1 MFYCVRTERA
11 NTEKYIESIAR
22 GSSGK
27 IVNYQDAMK
36 DDCTKVAFM
45 GVLRGTNIVYNWA
58 KENKKDFYY
67 IDRPY
72 WGRAEGRPTG

>member
-22 GSSGK
+22 GSSGT

-36 DDCTKVAFM
+36 EDCKKVAFM

-58 KENKKDFYY
+58 KENKKDFYLKNKQY
-67 IDRPY
+67 FD
-72 WGRAEGRPTG
+72 EVTG